1 MNALVQQAA
10 SASMS
15 ESGHS
20 RHSRHPGVSGSPQ
33 ERRKTSCYSS
43 VAAVLAAL
51 SGCSATTAIT
61 PAGFAITRSI
71 CRKSKRPPVASVSAP
86 LNFASQSVAGQIVEN
101 RCQQKPNGSTANAIK
116 GYVIKSRRSKPKPI
130 KHASANRSIFVPS
143 LITSDDSDSSAVI
156 EIPRI
161 EPLQSLGLDHNA
173 LQHLIG
179 ATFGSPSEARDL
191 VGGP

>member
-1 MNALVQQAA
+1 GRAGRSSCRLSCPPVLGEGGEGQNIPSVPSFLTSPRRQLGGGFSPSVA
-10 SASMS
+10 SAS
-15 ESGHS
+15 
-20 RHSRHPGVSGSPQ
+20 P
-33 ERRKTSCYSS
+33 
-43 VAAVLAAL
+43 
-51 SGCSATTAIT
+51 
-61 PAGFAITRSI
+61 
-71 CRKSKRPPVASVSAP
+71 P
-86 LNFASQSVAGQIVEN
+86 LNFASQSAACQIVEN

-116 GYVIKSRRSKPKPI
+116 AFVTKSRRSKHKPTR
-130 KHASANRSIFVPS
+130 HASANRSIFVPS

-191 VGGP
+191 VGGPNHALMPRAPRGRIEPLDHFVLGQLCAH